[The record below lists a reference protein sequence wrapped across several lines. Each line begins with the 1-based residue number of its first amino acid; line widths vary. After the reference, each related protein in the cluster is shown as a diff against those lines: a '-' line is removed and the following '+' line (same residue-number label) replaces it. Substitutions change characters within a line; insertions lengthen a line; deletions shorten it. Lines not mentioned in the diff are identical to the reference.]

1 MHSTSDH
8 DRVFELTSRMLDGG
22 LNDGQAGEL
31 DGMLRSSRD
40 ARRAYIENVQ
50 MHVMLTDH
58 FAPPSNRFLSELDA
72 AGPVPRLPDI
82 ESAPR
87 RRPGLAS

>member
-1 MHSTSDH
+1 MDSTSDH

-22 LNDGQAGEL
+22 LDHGQAGEL

-58 FAPPSNRFLSELDA
+58 FAPPSNRFLTELDA
-72 AGPVPRLPDI
+72 AGQMPNMPKIDA
-82 ESAPR
+82 AP